1 MEIELDL
8 ESELSR
14 QRNREIVRQ
23 TVSELSEPDREIFIR
38 RYFYCER
45 VRTIALRLGLSPKAV
60 ENKLFRGKQK
70 LKALLMERGIAI

>member
-1 MEIELDL
+1 MQMELDL

-14 QRNREIVRQ
+14 KRNREIVRQ
-23 TVSELSEPDREIFIR
+23 TVSELPEPDREIFIR

-45 VRTIALRLGLSPKAV
+45 VKAIALRLGLSPKAV

-70 LKALLMERGIAI
+70 LKALLIEQGAVV